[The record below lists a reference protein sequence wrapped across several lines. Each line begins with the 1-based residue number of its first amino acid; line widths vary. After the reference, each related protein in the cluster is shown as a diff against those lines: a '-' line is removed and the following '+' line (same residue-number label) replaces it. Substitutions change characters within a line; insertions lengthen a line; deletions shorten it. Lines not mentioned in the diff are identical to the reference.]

1 MYLSPCYD
9 MQEANRQHLQKTL
22 DETWEEAEELR
33 QKAIA
38 ETRQEEQAQAEE
50 EARRVAERVA
60 REKTLAAELATRER
74 AQALEDQRQH
84 LEKVREQALDEQRQE
99 LEGQFERRME
109 EVAAHYEAK
118 LAGLQERLDG
128 EVAEC
133 QRLEGELRDMTQS
146 RDEWEQKHAN
156 LKEEFSDFID
166 QFPGFRGD
174 FLLK

>member
-1 MYLSPCYD
+1 M
-9 MQEANRQHLQKTL
+9 QHLQKTI

-33 QKAIA
+33 QKAIY

-60 REKTLAAELATRER
+60 GEKALAAELAARER
-74 AQALEDQRQH
+74 AQVLEEQRQHLEDVREQALEDQRT
-84 LEKVREQALDEQRQE
+84 E
-99 LEGQFERRME
+99 LEEEFERRLG
-109 EVAAHYEAK
+109 EVCAHCDAK
-118 LAGLQERLDG
+118 LAELQERLDG
-128 EVAEC
+128 EVARG
-133 QRLEGELRDMTQS
+133 QRLEGELQDMTQC

-166 QFPGFRGD
+166 RLPGFKGD